1 MSSESPTLQETL
13 DRFHQS
19 FQDSF
24 GFSLSKLF
32 LYDVSQEKLAGLMQD
47 HKVMREKDIRVCPK
61 LEFFDGAWADL
72 RFQTQ

>member
-1 MSSESPTLQETL
+1 MSSPTLQETL
-13 DRFHQS
+13 DRFHQ

-32 LYDVSQEKLAGLMQD
+32 VYDVSQEKL
-47 HKVMREKDIRVCPK
+47 KVMSSKDICPN
-61 LEFFDGAWADL
+61 FFDGADL

>member
-1 MSSESPTLQETL
+1 MSSPTLQETL
-13 DRFHQS
+13 DRFQS

-47 HKVMREKDIRVCPK
+47 HKVMREKDICPK
-61 LEFFDGAWADL
+61 FFDGVDL